1 MQAAKPQAFAHEV
14 GTDEE
19 FYDVGLTCVPR
30 PVLIK
35 TEQVGTAFPG
45 EYRGPAKLPTN
56 P

>member
-1 MQAAKPQAFAHEV
+1 MQAAKPQAFAHV
-14 GTDEE
+14 VATDGD
-19 FYDVGLTCVPR
+19 YDVGLTCVPR

-45 EYRGPAKLPTN
+45 EYSGPAKLPTN